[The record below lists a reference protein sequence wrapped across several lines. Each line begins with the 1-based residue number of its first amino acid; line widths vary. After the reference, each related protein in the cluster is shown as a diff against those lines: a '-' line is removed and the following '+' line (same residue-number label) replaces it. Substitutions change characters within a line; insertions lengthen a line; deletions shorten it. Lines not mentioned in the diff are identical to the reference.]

1 MLTTWIFASFTNQLI
16 IAISAAGYYF
26 LMSVLQVLAVIFVCV
41 FLKETKG
48 KTKEECEMLYA
59 VKA

>member
-1 MLTTWIFASFTNQLI
+1 MLTTWLFATFTNQLI
-16 IAISAAGYYF
+16 LAISAAGFYF
-26 LMSVLQVLAVIFVCV
+26 LMAAFQVLAVVFVCV

-48 KTKEECEMLYA
+48 KTKEECETLYA